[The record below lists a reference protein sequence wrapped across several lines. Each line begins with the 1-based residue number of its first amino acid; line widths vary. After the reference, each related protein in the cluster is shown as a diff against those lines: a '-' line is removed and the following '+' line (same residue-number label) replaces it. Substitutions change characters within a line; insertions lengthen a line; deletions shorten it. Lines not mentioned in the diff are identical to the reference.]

1 MPARAPAAPL
11 PPPPAPPTAER
22 DQFAAVA
29 RVLAAGLARLRLD
42 ALCESPD
49 FETNE
54 LAVSPHKSVTVPG
67 A

>member
-1 MPARAPAAPL
+1 MPAPAPAAPL
-11 PPPPAPPTAER
+11 PLTAPSAAELG

-42 ALCESPD
+42 APCESPD
-49 FETNE
+49 SDTNE
-54 LAVSPHKSVTVPG
+54 LAVSPHKSVTVPD

>member
-11 PPPPAPPTAER
+11 PPPPAPSAAER

-29 RVLAAGLARLRLD
+29 RVLAAGIARLRLD
-42 ALCESPD
+42 ALRDSPD
-49 FETNE
+49 FDTNE
-54 LAVSPHKSVTVPG
+54 LAVSPHTSVTVPG

>member
-11 PPPPAPPTAER
+11 PPPAPSAAELG

-42 ALCESPD
+42 PPPESPD
-49 FETNE
+49 SETNE